1 MYAFNI
7 KLSVFAV
14 CMMASICQAQTANAT
29 ALATAQ
35 PMVNSAVISSKS
47 SALAAEIQMINEEM
61 TVLSAKLA
69 RVELEAKIAAKK
81 KEMNGAGPLTPPIP
95 MDSAAG
101 SPSVVSVTGLKGKL
115 EATLVF
121 PGGVYQRVRSGD
133 VVGDKHVT
141 IVSINEVIM
150 NDHKGKNPQ
159 RLAFGSSA
167 IPREVSL
174 APSTMTSPFPIVPS
188 PSSAPAPFNR

>member
-7 KLSVFAV
+7 KLFVFAV
-14 CMMASICQAQTANAT
+14 CMMASISQAQTANA
-29 ALATAQ
+29 AAPAAAQ

-47 SALAAEIQMINEEM
+47 SALAAETQMINEEM

-69 RVELEAKIAAKK
+69 KVDLEAKIAAKK
-81 KEMNGAGPLTPPIP
+81 KEMNGAGPLTTPIP

-101 SPSVVSVTGLKGKL
+101 SPSVVSVAGLKGKL

-121 PGGVYQRVRSGD
+121 PGGVFQRVRSGD

-141 IVSINEVIM
+141 IVSINEVILS
-150 NDHKGKNPQ
+150 DLKGKSPQ

-174 APSTMTSPFPIVPS
+174 APSTMPSPYGIVPNQAT
-188 PSSAPAPFNR
+188 APAPFNR